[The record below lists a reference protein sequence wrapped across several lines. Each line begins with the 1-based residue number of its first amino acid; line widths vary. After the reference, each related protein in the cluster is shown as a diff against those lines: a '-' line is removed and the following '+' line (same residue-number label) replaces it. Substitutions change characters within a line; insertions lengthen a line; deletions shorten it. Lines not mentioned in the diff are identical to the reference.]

1 MALNDLKW
9 LLFSISL
16 FFLCQMASKG
26 LLIWEIWPKMTENW
40 PNMQKS
46 SFLTF
51 WPKLS
56 NHSQLILI
64 GNDFKRLI
72 FFFIMSSSN
81 FQSSAIS
88 ATSTISAILA
98 ILYLRV
104 SNIPFG
110 LFFLIFC
117 TMVGGHREKKWHSPI
132 FRQNPHFSIFGQKG
146 PKIAKKWGFGHFAL
160 LQKN

>member
-1 MALNDLKW
+1 
-9 LLFSISL
+9 
-16 FFLCQMASKG
+16 MASKG

-40 PNMQKS
+40 AKYAKIKL
-46 SFLTF
+46 LTF

-64 GNDFKRLI
+64 GNDFKQLI
-72 FFFIMSSSN
+72 ISFIMSSSN

-110 LFFLIFC
+110 LFFLIFPI
-117 TMVGGHREKKWHSPI
+117 VIGNNNLKKKMFWPD
-132 FRQNPHFSIFGQKG
+132 FGQKRPFLG
-146 PKIAKKWGFGHFAL
+146 PKLRFLSYGTSQH
-160 LQKN
+160 